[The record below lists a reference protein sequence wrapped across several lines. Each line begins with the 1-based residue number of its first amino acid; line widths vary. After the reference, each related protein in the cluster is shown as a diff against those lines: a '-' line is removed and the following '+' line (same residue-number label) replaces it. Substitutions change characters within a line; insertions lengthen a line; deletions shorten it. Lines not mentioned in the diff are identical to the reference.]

1 MSKLPLTPLADFI
14 ITEETAVEEKTQS
27 GLYIPET
34 AQEKPLVATVLAV
47 GEGVFNADGKRI
59 PVEVKAGD
67 KVLHYAH
74 SGAVLKHNGVE
85 YRIFRPQD
93 ILAIVND

>member
-34 AQEKPLVATVLAV
+34 AVDKPQVATVLAV
-47 GEGVFNADGKRI
+47 GEGVFNTEGKRI
-59 PVEVKAGD
+59 PVEIKTGD

-74 SGAVLKHNGVE
+74 AGALIKHDGKE
-85 YRIFRPQD
+85 YRIFRPAD
-93 ILAIVND
+93 IIAIVNN